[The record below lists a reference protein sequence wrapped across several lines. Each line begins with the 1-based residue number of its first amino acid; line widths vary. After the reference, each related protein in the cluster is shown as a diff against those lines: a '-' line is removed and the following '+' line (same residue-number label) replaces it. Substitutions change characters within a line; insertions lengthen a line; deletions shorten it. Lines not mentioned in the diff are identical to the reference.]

1 MLTAQQQ
8 AFVQAIEELDLEQV
22 QRLLASGLDPNFI
35 DPEKG
40 PPISVFSDG
49 LFIWWEMVCEAYEA
63 NQPLSEEEKQQAL
76 KVHLDILD
84 ELIKAKANLH
94 L

>member
-1 MLTAQQQ
+1 M
-8 AFVQAIEELDLEQV
+8 
-22 QRLLASGLDPNFI
+22 
-35 DPEKG
+35 
-40 PPISVFSDG
+40 FSDG
-49 LFIWWEMVCEAYEA
+49 LFKWWEMVCEAYEA

-94 L
+94 LWDSEELYTTLGCRKLCLRACGAALTRCES